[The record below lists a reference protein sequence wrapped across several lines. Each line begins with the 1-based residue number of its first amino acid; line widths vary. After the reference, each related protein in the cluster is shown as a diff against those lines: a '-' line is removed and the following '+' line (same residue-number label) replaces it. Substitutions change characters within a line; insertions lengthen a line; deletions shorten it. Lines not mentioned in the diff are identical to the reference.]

1 MQARK
6 VARRPL
12 EFGRAVQTK
21 LSRASPNTDDSFYHR
36 LNKLW
41 RLGKIGNN
49 LHDVGHYQYLQCQN
63 FQWRGK
69 FFSFLF
75 QKSSIYM
82 SWKMTPSWNTREV
95 PSPFFNHIFYVSVMM
110 MMMMFNAQCTKH
122 SCTCPIFFVHPPDQ
136 STFTTGPPHPAWKTL
151 CPYGVG
157 KIYVLK
163 GTNMFLDSFQRNTIQ
178 FRGNSY
184 LFRNFSWQAPIFRSL
199 SPRVATLF
207 PKIILFN

>member
-1 MQARK
+1 
-6 VARRPL
+6 
-12 EFGRAVQTK
+12 
-21 LSRASPNTDDSFYHR
+21 
-36 LNKLW
+36 
-41 RLGKIGNN
+41 
-49 LHDVGHYQYLQCQN
+49 
-63 FQWRGK
+63 
-69 FFSFLF
+69 
-75 QKSSIYM
+75 
-82 SWKMTPSWNTREV
+82 MTPRNAREV
-95 PSPFFNHIFYVSVMM
+95 PSLFLNYFFDVIVMMMM

-163 GTNMFLDSFQRNTIQ
+163 GTNMFLDSFHRNTIQ

-199 SPRVATLF
+199 SQRVATLS
-207 PKIILFN
+207 PKIILFNLELELYLLHFWLALFDTALFKKMNILFE

>member
-1 MQARK
+1 
-6 VARRPL
+6 
-12 EFGRAVQTK
+12 
-21 LSRASPNTDDSFYHR
+21 
-36 LNKLW
+36 
-41 RLGKIGNN
+41 
-49 LHDVGHYQYLQCQN
+49 
-63 FQWRGK
+63 
-69 FFSFLF
+69 
-75 QKSSIYM
+75 
-82 SWKMTPSWNTREV
+82 MTPCWNNREV
-95 PSPFFNHIFYVSVMM
+95 RSLFFNYTFYVTLIM

-184 LFRNFSWQAPIFRSL
+184 LFRNFSWQAPIFKGL
-199 SPRVATLF
+199 SQRVATLS
-207 PKIILFN
+207 PQNPIIQLKIREYICATSISLRRKSKKQMFGQHQI

>member
-1 MQARK
+1 M
-6 VARRPL
+6 
-12 EFGRAVQTK
+12 
-21 LSRASPNTDDSFYHR
+21 R
-36 LNKLW
+36 LAIISISNA
-41 RLGKIGNN
+41 KIFSEEAN
-49 LHDVGHYQYLQCQN
+49 
-63 FQWRGK
+63 
-69 FFSFLF
+69 SFLF
-75 QKSSIYM
+75 LFRNLLFICHEKWPLVGILGKSHLHSLTIFVSIM
-82 SWKMTPSWNTREV
+82 
-95 PSPFFNHIFYVSVMM
+95 IMM
-110 MMMMFNAQCTKH
+110 RMFDAQCTKH

-199 SPRVATLF
+199 SQRVVTLF
-207 PKIILFN
+207 PKIILLNWKLELYFLHFC

>member
-1 MQARK
+1 
-6 VARRPL
+6 
-12 EFGRAVQTK
+12 
-21 LSRASPNTDDSFYHR
+21 
-36 LNKLW
+36 
-41 RLGKIGNN
+41 
-49 LHDVGHYQYLQCQN
+49 
-63 FQWRGK
+63 
-69 FFSFLF
+69 
-75 QKSSIYM
+75 
-82 SWKMTPSWNTREV
+82 MTPSWNTRKI
-95 PSPFFNHIFYVSVMM
+95 PSLFFNYIFYVTLIM

-199 SPRVATLF
+199 SQRVATLF
-207 PKIILFN
+207 PKIILSSPRAKGAARRACALRALGLLLTDSAPTVGRGKTFGRVN